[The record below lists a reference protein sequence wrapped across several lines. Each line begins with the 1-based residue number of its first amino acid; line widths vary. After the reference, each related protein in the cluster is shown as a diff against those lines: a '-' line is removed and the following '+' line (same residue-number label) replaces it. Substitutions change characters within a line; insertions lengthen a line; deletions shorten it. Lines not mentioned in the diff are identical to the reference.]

1 MADTRKCEQCGT
13 AFTPRRE
20 HVRFCSADCRVAWV
34 RAHRGDPAAQ
44 VSALGWS
51 VTAMSEAAG
60 RLSSVQTWHEVRA
73 FGAVSEAVWWVTIV
87 DATMV
92 RFHPDVYDEVLDGF
106 TPDKRR
112 LVEETLEG
120 LRFVRN
126 QVGGGGQADFVRPA
140 GGNGEPGG
148 IAGWTWA
155 PLPEPPLSSLLP
167 RGQAWEMSRY
177 QAYQARLAGQT
188 VGATFSLVAAFL
200 QLAAEKAACLTDS
213 APATSLSGPGLGSP
227 LPRGQVGGGA
237 QPHTSAAVSTTS
249 RSLAR
254 CSSAVSLF
262 PSTVEEKPHCGD
274 RHS

>member
-1 MADTRKCEQCGT
+1 MVETRKCEQCGT
-13 AFTPRRE
+13 TFTPRRE
-20 HVRFCSADCRVAWV
+20 HVRFCSAGCRVAWV

-51 VTAMSEAAG
+51 VTAMGEAAD
-60 RLSSVQTWHEVRA
+60 RLGTPSAWNEVRA

-92 RFHPDVYDEVLDGF
+92 RFHPEAYDGVLAGF
-106 TPDKRR
+106 IPAKRR

-126 QVGGGGQADFVRPA
+126 QVGGGGQVDIVRP
-140 GGNGEPGG
+140 GEAESGHGG

-155 PLPEPPLSSLLP
+155 PLPKPLLASLLP

-177 QAYQARLAGQT
+177 QAYQARLAGHT
-188 VGATFSLVAAFL
+188 IGATFGRAVEFL
-200 QLAAEKAACLTDS
+200 RQAAEKASCLTDS
-213 APATSLSGPGLGSP
+213 AEVTSLPGGLAH
-227 LPRGQVGGGA
+227 LPGGRA

-249 RSLAR
+249 LSLAR